1 MSNASSEQ
9 LCVRKGMGYD
19 EVYFLGQDDPDTY
32 SSDERI
38 PSANSP
44 SMEEDDDLDVDGLE
58 IDSNEDEGIGS
69 DEPPI
74 QSVISPDG
82 LRQFILLSLW
92 TVNDFNSTIQRKH
105 FKTLREKY
113 QIPLFVY
120 LSSLRSA
127 TTRTLRTLRCMSK
140 C

>member
-19 EVYFLGQDDPDTY
+19 EVYLLSQDDPDTY

-113 QIPLFVY
+113 QIPY
-120 LSSLRSA
+120 SSTSQV
-127 TTRTLRTLRCMSK
+127 
-140 C
+140 